1 MPQVA
6 GTSSTPSSL
15 LENQLVRDRGVALLI
30 VDQFVHRALDMAE
43 TAYVMRRGEIAFS
56 GTAAEL
62 REGDVVADYLGY
74 GTTD

>member
-1 MPQVA
+1 M
-6 GTSSTPSSL
+6 
-15 LENQLVRDRGVALLI
+15 ALLI

-62 REGDVVADYLGY
+62 REGDVVADYLGD

>member
-1 MPQVA
+1 
-6 GTSSTPSSL
+6 
-15 LENQLVRDRGVALLI
+15 
-30 VDQFVHRALDMAE
+30 MAE

-62 REGDVVADYLGY
+62 REGDVFAHYLGG